1 MNISLDAIV
10 FPDTA
15 TATVSKTVTDFFAG
29 KSEAEIQKY
38 ISLCR
43 QADAFK
49 TDKKKGDCSEY
60 PTAAFCLY
68 GIIFYPVVL
77 LSLFSLTSLVSRHI
91 AVHEQYHRPA
101 GAGGV
106 GTEAAVIV
114 AGGDA
119 LFNSPGDRL
128 LIRLCNGRGICEAC
142 YTSACCGL
150 ALVTPEEGHELRSR
164 YAVIGTEGAVIIA
177 GGDTLLDSPG
187 HRFLIRRRD
196 GGGIIEHTC
205 IARGLG
211 TARGA
216 P

>member
-128 LIRLCNGRGICEAC
+128 LIWLCNGRGIREAC
-142 YTSACCGL
+142 YASACCGPI
-150 ALVTPEEGHELRSR
+150 LVTP
-164 YAVIGTEGAVIIA
+164 
-177 GGDTLLDSPG
+177 
-187 HRFLIRRRD
+187 
-196 GGGIIEHTC
+196 
-205 IARGLG
+205 
-211 TARGA
+211 
-216 P
+216 